1 MPSGCW
7 EEADMVRY
15 TNGDSQV
22 GAGVFILTYNPK
34 ASSTSDHSS
43 NPRKQCVRVNKKE
56 ESSLSL

>member
-1 MPSGCW
+1 
-7 EEADMVRY
+7 MVRY